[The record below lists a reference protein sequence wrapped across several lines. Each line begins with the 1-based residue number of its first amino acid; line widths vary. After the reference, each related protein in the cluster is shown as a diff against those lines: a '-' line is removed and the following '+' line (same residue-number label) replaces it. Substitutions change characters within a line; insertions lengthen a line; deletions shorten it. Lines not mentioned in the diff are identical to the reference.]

1 VLTLLSKA
9 ALESE
14 SADAVALQVLSL
26 LQEKSHAV
34 EHHLETLSFSLSSET
49 AEKTMPQLEL
59 DFVGRVET
67 IDKDWQ
73 ELISLANARSNVP
86 KIEFAPLP
94 VKRRELVVNETQKRA
109 LWTRIMTPQVISLAH
124 ETYAQDIVSFG
135 YGEERASPL
144 TRVKVCCF
152 RAKSLSQHS
161 VLAVS
166 GRNNQTPPLRREVGK
181 NTFW

>member
-1 VLTLLSKA
+1 M
-9 ALESE
+9 
-14 SADAVALQVLSL
+14 
-26 LQEKSHAV
+26 

-49 AEKTMPQLEL
+49 AEKTMPQLEP

-109 LWTRIMTPQVISLAH
+109 LWTRITLECGEPQRRNTSFFKLSGLGATGVRISA
-124 ETYAQDIVSFG
+124 
-135 YGEERASPL
+135 
-144 TRVKVCCF
+144 
-152 RAKSLSQHS
+152 
-161 VLAVS
+161 LAVFIACFAW
-166 GRNNQTPPLRREVGK
+166 RLRLLPPHSRIHAVFRCIV
-181 NTFW
+181 WQ

>member
-1 VLTLLSKA
+1 MSQLHDLGADFAIFAQGCKISTLLSKA

-14 SADAVALQVLSL
+14 SADTVALQVLSL

-49 AEKTMPQLEL
+49 AEKTMPQLEP

-109 LWTRIMTPQVISLAH
+109 DANQSVENP
-124 ETYAQDIVSFG
+124 
-135 YGEERASPL
+135 
-144 TRVKVCCF
+144 
-152 RAKSLSQHS
+152 RAKGATRAFRTLMAWGYWFQRSAERSDTGTL
-161 VLAVS
+161 LE
-166 GRNNQTPPLRREVGK
+166 LYWRRG
-181 NTFW
+181 